1 MLHVYG
7 KHHTESER
15 VRRLVQARYN
25 KHALSDENRRQFE
38 KKTEPAV
45 LQCKTDDIQFLFP
58 SSFSGIERP
67 QIEVLGSAVFAWGS
81 FDYDNT
87 YSFKDG
93 HELPIRY
100 IHPLEDESL
109 KYLIDAGLYSDNR
122 FEELMGKLM
131 CDETFDIETELTY
144 QHVNIGTDVEPL
156 PIVIV
161 DPVHTV
167 DMDNSKEHVTIND
180 LVQRSARLVIELRKE
195 GVSTEDVVAV
205 DHEQE
210 SQVII
215 EDEFK
220 DIIEQEREKQEDIQK
235 EQESENIAT
244 KSELLDKEIDI
255 TDELQGG
262 LTFNETSED
271 DLIRDLKTRS
281 SSEVKE
287 TPVKQKPKVR
297 PRTYEEYEEQ
307 EGVHFEGGLDSFK
320 KQLEQ
325 EESHTTRDSGPEL

>member
-15 VRRLVQARYN
+15 VRRLIQTRYS
-25 KHALSDENRRQFE
+25 KQALSDERRREFE
-38 KKTEPAV
+38 RKTEPAV

-67 QIEVLGSAVFAWGS
+67 QIEVVGSAVFAWGS

-87 YSFKDG
+87 FSFKDG

-100 IHPLEDESL
+100 VHPLEDETL

-122 FEELMGKLM
+122 FEELMRKLM
-131 CDETFDIETELTY
+131 RDETFDIETELSY
-144 QHVNIGTDVEPL
+144 QHINLGSDVEPL
-156 PIVIV
+156 PVVIV

-195 GVSTEDVVAV
+195 GVSTEDVVEV
-205 DHEQE
+205 DNVHEQ
-210 SQVII
+210 QTII
-215 EDEFK
+215 EDEFE
-220 DIIEQEREKQEDIQK
+220 DVIEKEKEK
-235 EQESENIAT
+235 EEELSDNIAT
-244 KSELLDKEIDI
+244 KSDLLDKEIDI

-262 LTFNETSED
+262 LTFDETSED
-271 DLIRDLKTRS
+271 DLIRELKTRNTDNVNKPTS
-281 SSEVKE
+281 I
-287 TPVKQKPKVR
+287 KPK
-297 PRTYEEYEEQ
+297 PRRRTIQEYEEQ
-307 EGVHFEGGLDSFK
+307 EEVSFDGGLDSFK
-320 KQLEQ
+320 ERLEK
-325 EESHTTRDSGPEL
+325 EDDGPSF